1 MSILGVELRRSAAL
15 GAALLAL
22 AVGVIALYAAP
33 ARWSH
38 GWLSLAMT
46 TREYTILLWPLT
58 LAAGAWQGRREHRAK
73 VGELFATTP
82 RPRRQRMVP
91 VLGAMALATGLA
103 YVLVVAAG
111 SASLLTRSHYF
122 APDFLVI
129 SAVGVLS
136 LVAAGWLGL
145 GLGRLLPALA
155 TAPALGV
162 AGVLLVFFTAVANP
176 DWLAAVLSPMYGTG
190 QFSPDQTIDGGVS
203 GALAIWMAGLAAA
216 GAVLLTATRGRAR
229 AAAVLPVVI
238 GLGLAVAVVPRD
250 HDRLTWP
257 IDPVA
262 RELVCTDDAPKVC
275 VTRVN
280 AGVLDEL
287 APLAREGLAVLAQLP
302 DPPTVVREGGF
313 GLTAPGPGEV
323 RIPVRVDKNGGL
335 AHPSVVVY
343 EVVNRLGV
351 ESAARCPGDPTV
363 MRAAA
368 YWLLGREPESDFG
381 VVPEVTFEDESIN
394 AEAVRLWQGLAK
406 LPRDEALA
414 RVAAVRQ
421 AALNCQ
427 DPAGLL
433 SRAVR

>member
-1 MSILGVELRRSAAL
+1 MNILGVELRRSAAL

-22 AVGVIALYAAP
+22 TVGVIALYAAP

-38 GWLSLAMT
+38 GWLALAMT
-46 TREYTILLWPLT
+46 TREYTILLWPLA
-58 LAAGAWQGRREHRAK
+58 LAAGAWQGRREHRAN

-91 VLGAMALATGLA
+91 VLGAMAVATGLA

-111 SASLLTRSHYF
+111 GASLLTRSHYF
-122 APDFLVI
+122 SPDFLVI

-145 GLGRLLPALA
+145 GLGRLLPALV

-162 AGVLLVFFTAVANP
+162 AGVLLVFFSAVANP

-190 QFSPDQTIDGGVS
+190 QFTPDQTIDGGVS
-203 GALAIWMAGLAAA
+203 GAVAIWMLALAAT
-216 GAVLLTATRGRAR
+216 GAVLLTATNWRSRV
-229 AAAVLPVVI
+229 AAALPAVL
-238 GLGLAVAVVPRD
+238 GLGLATAVVPRD
-250 HDRLTWP
+250 HDRLTSP

-287 APLAREGLAVLAQLP
+287 APLAREGLAVLAELP
-302 DPPTVVREGGF
+302 SPPTAVQEGVT
-313 GLTAPGPGEV
+313 GLPAPGPGVV
-323 RIPVRVDKNGGL
+323 RIPVRIDKNGGL

-343 EVVNRLGV
+343 EVVSRLGV
-351 ESAARCPGDPTV
+351 EGDARCPGDPMV
-363 MRAAA
+363 LRAAA
-368 YWLLGREPESDFG
+368 YWLLGREPLSDVG
-381 VVPEVTFEDESIN
+381 VVPEVIFEDEPLN
-394 AEAVRLWQGLAK
+394 AQAVRLWQGLAK
-406 LPRDEALA
+406 LPREEASA
-414 RVAAVRQ
+414 RVAAVQR

-427 DPAGLL
+427 DTTGLL
-433 SRAVR
+433 SRPAR